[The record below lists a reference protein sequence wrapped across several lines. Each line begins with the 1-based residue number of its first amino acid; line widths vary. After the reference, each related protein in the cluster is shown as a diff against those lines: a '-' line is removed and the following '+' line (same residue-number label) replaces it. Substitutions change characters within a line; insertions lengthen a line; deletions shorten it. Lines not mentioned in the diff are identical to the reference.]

1 MPTAP
6 PTRSR
11 RRRLVLLGVGITVL
25 LVIIV
30 SQAAFNLKFLRPDSL
45 GQIFALIALSTLI
58 FMALVALIFVLLRTV
73 IKLYLERQSGVAGS
87 RFRSKMVL
95 GALVLSFG
103 PVLALF
109 FFAYGLMNRSI
120 DKWFSQPIEEVHGRS
135 VAVVNALRDYA
146 GRNAVAEAQSI
157 AADEDTVRSYRSGN
171 FSPLIKELREH
182 EITLQ
187 DGFVLAFYQGQLE
200 ASFGAPEPWSVLRK
214 TVPLAAG
221 QKGPRQFSMD
231 GHGYMVGTAPVEN
244 LGYIAVIMPLPLDYA
259 GALGQLEQSEHRYQ
273 ELRGNRKLIRQTYM
287 QALLLITLL
296 VLFGT
301 MWSALA
307 LSKLVTR
314 PVAAL
319 AEATQAI
326 SEGRLDY
333 RVEVNAADELGELVA
348 SFNGMAAE
356 LESNRRELQQA
367 NVDLA
372 ERSLQIETLL
382 ESIPSGVLSLDA
394 AGQVTRVNDALVRM
408 FKLKDIHPGEQKG
421 LRLVDVFP
429 AAESAEVSEEIR
441 RLSRKADRMGTTGTQ
456 MEIPC
461 GDRMLETGVTVAS
474 MTRPG
479 QPRRRLGYV
488 IVFED
493 LSDLLKAQK
502 QAAWREVARRVAHE
516 IKNPLTPIALSAE
529 RIKRNLEREASG
541 QPAPRSVL
549 QSCAETIGNAV
560 EAVRKLVDEF
570 SLLARFPQSQ
580 PQDSDLNTIV
590 RNALAMFDGRLEG
603 IHLSL
608 NLDGELPRV
617 LADPDAMQRVVA
629 NLVDNAAESMKDSV
643 VREIRISTSLTETG
657 DMAELEVSDTGQ
669 GLTEE
674 AKEKLFLPYFSTK
687 GRGTGLGLAIVARIL
702 EEHGG
707 NIRVEENRPLG
718 SRFLVEL
725 PVAGS
730 APRAGSEAPREAQES
745 L

>member
-1 MPTAP
+1 MTASP

-11 RRRLVLLGVGITVL
+11 RRRLVLLGVGILVL

-135 VAVVNALRDYA
+135 VAVMSTLRNYAGQNAL
-146 GRNAVAEAQSI
+146 AEARAI
-157 AADEDTVRSYRSGN
+157 ASSSDALHSYRTGN
-171 FSPLIKELREH
+171 FTPLIDELREH
-182 EITLQ
+182 ESTLQ
-187 DGFVLAFYQGQLE
+187 GGFVLAFYKGQLE
-200 ASFGAPEPWSVLRK
+200 ASFNSPQPWSVLRK
-214 TVPLAAG
+214 TVPLTEG
-221 QKGPRQFSMD
+221 QKTPQQFTLD
-231 GHGYMVGTAPVEN
+231 GRGYMLGTAPVEN
-244 LGYIAVIMPLPLDYA
+244 LGYIAVALPLPQDYA
-259 GALGQLEQSEHRYQ
+259 GALSQLERSERRYQ

-319 AEATQAI
+319 AEGTQAI
-326 SEGRLDY
+326 SDGRLDY
-333 RVEVNAADELGELVA
+333 RVEVNAADELGELV
-348 SFNGMAAE
+348 SNFNGMAAE
-356 LESNRRELQQA
+356 LESNRRELQHA
-367 NVDLA
+367 NADLG

-394 AGQVTRVNDALVRM
+394 TGQVTRVNEALVRM
-408 FKLKDIHPGEQKG
+408 FKLTDLQPGEQVG
-421 LRLVDVFP
+421 LRLVDLFP
-429 AAESAEVSEEIR
+429 AAESAEFSEEIR

-456 MEIPC
+456 MEIPS
-461 GDRMLETGVTVAS
+461 GGRLLEVGVTVAS
-474 MTRPG
+474 MTAPG

-529 RIKRNLEREASG
+529 RIKRNLAREANG

-549 QSCAETIGNAV
+549 QSCAETIGTAV
-560 EAVRKLVDEF
+560 ETVRKLVDEF
-570 SLLARFPQSQ
+570 ALLARFPQSQ
-580 PQDSDLNTIV
+580 PEESDLNLIV
-590 RNALAMFDGRLEG
+590 RNALAMFDGRLGG
-603 IHLSL
+603 IHVSL
-608 NLDGELPRV
+608 DLDDQLPYV
-617 LADPDAMQRVVA
+617 MADPEAIQRVVA

-643 VREIRISTSLTETG
+643 VREIRIATSLTETR
-657 DMAELEVSDTGQ
+657 DMVELAVSDTGV
-669 GLTEE
+669 GVSVE

-702 EEHGG
+702 EEHRGT
-707 NIRVEENRPLG
+707 IRVEENRPLG

-725 PVAGS
+725 PVAG
-730 APRAGSEAPREAQES
+730 AALRPANDAQER

>member
-1 MPTAP
+1 M
-6 PTRSR
+6 
-11 RRRLVLLGVGITVL
+11 L

-95 GALVLSFG
+95 GALVISFG

-109 FFAYGLMNRSI
+109 FFSYGLMNRSI

-135 VAVVNALRDYA
+135 VAVLSSLRNYAGQNAL
-146 GRNAVAEAQSI
+146 AEAQSI
-157 AADEDTVRSYRSGN
+157 ASADEAVRSYRTGN
-171 FSPLIKELREH
+171 FNSLIAELREH
-182 EITLQ
+182 EPTLQ
-187 DGFVLAFYQGQLE
+187 GGFVLAFYKGQLE
-200 ASFGAPEPWSVLRK
+200 ASFGAPQPWSVLRK
-214 TVPLAAG
+214 EVPLAEG
-221 QKGPRQFSMD
+221 QKEPQQFSLD
-231 GHGYMVGTAPVEN
+231 GRGYVLGTAPVEN
-244 LGYIAVIMPLPLDYA
+244 LGYIAVALPLPDDYA
-259 GALGQLEQSEHRYQ
+259 GALERLEQSEHRYQ

-301 MWSALA
+301 LWSALA

-319 AEATQAI
+319 AEGTQAI
-326 SEGRLDY
+326 SEGHLDY
-333 RVEVNAADELGELVA
+333 RVEVAAADELGDLVS

-367 NVDLA
+367 NVHLA

-394 AGQVTRVNDALVRM
+394 TGQVTRVNDALVRM
-408 FKLKDIHPGEQKG
+408 FMLSGIQPGEQTG
-421 LRLVDVFP
+421 LRLVDLFP
-429 AAESAEVSEEIR
+429 SAESAEVSEEIR

-461 GDRMLETGVTVAS
+461 GGKTLEVGVTVAS
-474 MTRPG
+474 MTRSDPV
-479 QPRRRLGYV
+479 RRRLGYV

-529 RIKRNLEREASG
+529 RIKRHMEREASG
-541 QPAPRSVL
+541 QPTPRSVL
-549 QSCAETIGNAV
+549 QSCAETIGSAV
-560 EAVRKLVDEF
+560 ETVRKLVDEF

-580 PQDSDLNTIV
+580 PQASDLNAIV
-590 RNALAMFDGRLEG
+590 RNALAMFDGRLDN
-603 IHLSL
+603 INLSL
-608 NLDGELPRV
+608 RLDSDLPRV
-617 LADPDAMQRVVA
+617 MADPEAMQRVVA
-629 NLVDNAAESMKDSV
+629 NLVDNAAESLKDSV
-643 VREIRISTSLTETG
+643 VREIRIATSLTESR
-657 DMAELEVSDTGQ
+657 DMVELEVTDTGE
-669 GLTEE
+669 GVSAET
-674 AKEKLFLPYFSTK
+674 KEKLFLPYFSTK

-707 NIRVEENRPLG
+707 TIRVEENRPLG
-718 SRFLVEL
+718 TRFLVEL
-725 PVAGS
+725 PVAGGAVRQS
-730 APRAGSEAPREAQES
+730 HEAANEASGRA
-745 L
+745 